1 MAKATAT
8 CTCERCGATF
18 TKTVDRPNR
27 TQADSWIAWAEQ
39 NIRVCPACYKAEKA
53 AEAAAEIA
61 KANAEIGLAELEGSP
76 KQIAWAADIR
86 DKFIVASAEKL
97 AEVNGADEKARLARY
112 RRIVLQQSNDAHW
125 WIENRYSLEPGLI
138 PVVRKKPADA

>member
-18 TKTVDRPNR
+18 TKTVDKPNR
-27 TQADSWIAWAEQ
+27 SQADSWIAWAEL

-61 KANAEIGLAELEGSP
+61 KANAEIGLAQLEGTP
-76 KQIAWAADIR
+76 KQIAWATDIR
-86 DKFIVASAEKL
+86 DKFIAASARKL
-97 AEVNGADEKARLARY
+97 DEVNRADEKARLTRY
-112 RRIVLQQSNDAHW
+112 RRIVLQQSKDSHW